1 MLSCLSD
8 KKIFSLGVGMFG
20 VISVYLVYNVIYERA
35 IYQHFV
41 NSQNGEKEIF
51 LSEVGFVFVE
61 QFLAWILVEA
71 IMLMSLKK
79 ELENTVP
86 PKYSLLCGVL
96 CALSSILY
104 TYGTF

>member
-1 MLSCLSD
+1 
-8 KKIFSLGVGMFG
+8 
-20 VISVYLVYNVIYERA
+20 
-35 IYQHFV
+35 
-41 NSQNGEKEIF
+41 
-51 LSEVGFVFVE
+51 LSEVGFVFME

-79 ELENTVP
+79 ESENTIT
-86 PKYSLLCGVL
+86 PKYSLLCGAL